1 LANNHHDN
9 DTRYNTAVAECKALI
24 NSKEIDNLAR
34 AEVLMLLAKYLKIG
48 GSVKWEE
55 KEELND
61 EARIMIHQVKIN
73 DIEMRRDRLKFK
85 NPARCKE
92 LADRQFELMFVLDKQ
107 KIDHERKYDTKW
119 WYLEKKEEAAV
130 AEKAKNDAAHA
141 AALAAGPAPTTMYDP
156 TETLSH
162 FEEV

>member
-1 LANNHHDN
+1 MSCPCQ
-9 DTRYNTAVAECKALI
+9 CKALI

-73 DIEMRRDRLKFK
+73 DIEMRRDGLRFK
-85 NPARCKE
+85 DPARCKE
-92 LADRQFELMFVLDKQ
+92 LG
-107 KIDHERKYDTKW
+107 ER
-119 WYLEKKEEAAV
+119 
-130 AEKAKNDAAHA
+130 
-141 AALAAGPAPTTMYDP
+141 
-156 TETLSH
+156 
-162 FEEV
+162 